1 MNKNIIIYSLLAIVA
16 LIVLEEVFAFEYIPK
31 QILRIS
37 LFLIVP
43 LFGIYVLRKSNL
55 KTEIK
60 FEKPTLK
67 ELKLPLLISIVIFI
81 GTIGGYFLLQFM
93 FDADVVVQGG
103 EELGIRPSNIWIW
116 GIYLVFINSLI
127 EEFFFRG
134 YIFYT
139 IEKNNYTLA
148 IIVSSV
154 LWAVYHVIIFMTIFP
169 IYTVIFTII
178 GLSIIGVLLAYIN
191 RYGKSFINSWIVH
204 IFADIAVV
212 IVLLYMYTLV

>member
-1 MNKNIIIYSLLAIVA
+1 MNKNTIIYSLFSIVA
-16 LIVLEEVFAFEYIPK
+16 LVVLEEVFVLEYIPK

-60 FEKPTLK
+60 FEKPTLQ
-67 ELKLPLLISIVIFI
+67 ELKLPILVSIVIFI
-81 GTIGGYFLLQFM
+81 GTIGGYFMLQFM

-103 EELGIRPSNIWIW
+103 EELGITPSNIWIW
-116 GIYLVFINSLI
+116 AVYLVFFNSLI

-139 IEKNNYTLA
+139 LEKNSYKLA

-154 LWAVYHVIIFMTIFP
+154 LWAVYHVIIFMTLFP
-169 IYTVIFTII
+169 IYTVIFTIV

-191 RYGKSFINSWIVH
+191 RFGKSFINSWIVH